1 MTSARQLPRW
11 ILGLLLGLLTLTGL
25 SLYLGSLIFEP
36 AARLD
41 LPADSVSAH
50 RPLPPSLR
58 ERLRGETSGPGP
70 AKRWILN
77 AEDLHAICRSSLARR
92 HLEGRCRFDLSGET
106 LIGEISLRLK
116 GMLQNRYLNID
127 ILAQSHDGG
136 PLRIPYLRIGDAR
149 ITSPLGLAL
158 VRGLLLVS
166 PLRRYEQLRD
176 RLLQDI
182 HIREGRLVIV
192 MNFDREPLLLIP
204 EVIAEAQDLDRFERY
219 TRALEDTLKSL
230 NTTRFV
236 RLGKLSRPLFALAE
250 QRVLSGE
257 PPIEENKAVIA
268 VLSAYANGRDL
279 SLLTRTPVNL
289 PKREVLLNRR
299 ADTARHFLASA
310 LLVMSGQST
319 MVEMIGLAKELQDT
333 HDGSGFSFI
342 DLAADEAGAGFG
354 KVATAGEAQARQVQQ
369 LLAVSEDESLYIPSL
384 KDLPESMNPAEF
396 ERRFES
402 IGSPAFES
410 VRRDIRQRIRAL
422 PIYQRP

>member
-1 MTSARQLPRW
+1 MKPVRRLPHW
-11 ILGLLLGLLTLTGL
+11 VLWALLGTLSLIGL
-25 SLYLGSLIFEP
+25 SLYLGALLFEP
-36 AARLD
+36 APRLD
-41 LPADSVSAH
+41 LAADPIRAH

-58 ERLRGETSGPGP
+58 ERLRGERPGHGM

-116 GMLQNRYLNID
+116 GMLHDRYLNLD
-127 ILAQSHDGG
+127 ILAQSQNGG
-136 PLRIPYLRIGDAR
+136 PLKIPYLRIGDAR
-149 ITSPLGLAL
+149 ITSSVGLAL
-158 VRGLLLVS
+158 VRGLLLMS

-176 RLLQDI
+176 RLLEDL
-182 HIREGRLVIV
+182 HIRDGRLVIV
-192 MNFDREPLLLIP
+192 MNFEREPLLLVR
-204 EVIAEAQDLDRFERY
+204 EVAAEAQDLDRVERY
-219 TRALEDTLKSL
+219 ANALQDTLNAL

-236 RLGKLSRPLFALAE
+236 RLGKLTRPLFALAD
-250 QRVLSGE
+250 QRVQSGE
-257 PPIEENKAVIA
+257 PPVEENKAVIA
-268 VLSAYANGRDL
+268 VLCAYANGRDL
-279 SLLTRTPVNL
+279 SLLTRTPLNL

-354 KVATAGEAQARQVQQ
+354 KIATAGETQARKVQQ
-369 LLAVSEDESLYIPSL
+369 LLANNEDETLYIPLL

-396 ERRFES
+396 EARFES

-422 PIYQRP
+422 PIYQNP